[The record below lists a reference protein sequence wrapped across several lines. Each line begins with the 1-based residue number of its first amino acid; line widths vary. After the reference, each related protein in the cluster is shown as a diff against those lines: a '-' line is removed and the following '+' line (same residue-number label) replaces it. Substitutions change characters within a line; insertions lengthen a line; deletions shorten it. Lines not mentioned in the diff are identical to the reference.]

1 VIQMAQPGAFD
12 QGLAAF
18 LSGAGNQLVQ
28 GKNKRDAEA
37 LWNRQREAQVE
48 DRTQMMKQQQDFQRE
63 TLDANRFDRRFAQ
76 ADGIYHKLA
85 TTLGIEQE
93 KDPKKREA
101 IYLAAEN
108 EMKKYYPKDYE
119 FYATEVMKGRKPLS
133 SIDVPPPAPG
143 STGGPMESLSRLA
156 LGQKNSVLPADSLGT
171 AFPRAM
177 GRVSGDLE
185 NIKDYGI
192 PGAMMAGSP
201 VGGVQKLMSAGS
213 DVLHGGAEIIGNTMG
228 IGTPKP
234 MRPMAPQQMP
244 NPMMP
249 QTPTPTPM
257 PSSMAPR
264 LMKNPKA
271 KLRKRI

>member
-18 LSGAGNQLVQ
+18 LGGVGNQLVQ
-28 GKNKRDAEA
+28 GKNKRDSEA

-48 DRTQMMKQQQDFQRE
+48 DRTAMMKQQQDFQRQNIE
-63 TLDANRFDRRFAQ
+63 ENRFDRNFTR
-76 ADGIYHKLA
+76 ADGIFDSLA
-85 TTLGIEQE
+85 KRLGIEQE

-101 IYLAAEN
+101 IYLAAEE
-108 EMKKYYPKDYE
+108 EMKNHYPKDYQ

-133 SIDVPPPAPG
+133 SVPAPVAPG
-143 STGGPMESLSRLA
+143 STGGPMEALSRLA

-171 AFPRAM
+171 AFPRAL
-177 GRVSGDLE
+177 GSVGGDLE
-185 NIKDYGI
+185 NIKDYGV
-192 PGAMMAGSP
+192 PGAILAGSP
-201 VGGVQKLMSAGS
+201 LGGARKLMSAGS

-234 MRPMAPQQMP
+234 MHPMAPQQMP